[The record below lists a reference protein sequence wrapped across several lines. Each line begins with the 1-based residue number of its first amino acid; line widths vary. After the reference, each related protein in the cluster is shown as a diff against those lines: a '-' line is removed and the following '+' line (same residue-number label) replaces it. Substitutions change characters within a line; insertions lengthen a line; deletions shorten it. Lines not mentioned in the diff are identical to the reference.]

1 MWGVKDTSV
10 TFCEDP
16 YKESKYIAEYYNTIS
31 GACYL
36 LVSFP
41 FLFTKVKN
49 LAIVGIFLGV
59 GTMLLHM
66 TQRMYCQILDES
78 SMLIL
83 SYGIL
88 TKLNKIY
95 KPKYV
100 ILLIITYLCFYDNF
114 IVFLSMFVSNMICMV
129 KETKKFARRYLL
141 FKKMFLLVMSFGVIC
156 WILDQ
161 LVCKYVKYWY
171 LHAWWHIC
179 TSTSI
184 LIGFYCINDSIQ
196 DSSSK
201 ISHSG
206 KSQ

>member
-1 MWGVKDTSV
+1 MWGSKDTSV
-10 TFCEDP
+10 TFCEEP
-16 YKESKYIAEYYNTIS
+16 YKESKYIAEYYNTLS
-31 GACYL
+31 GTCYL
-36 LVSFP
+36 LVSLS

-66 TQRMYCQILDES
+66 TQRMYGQILDEL

-88 TKLNKIY
+88 TKLNKKY
-95 KPKYV
+95 NPKYG
-100 ILLIITYLCFYDNF
+100 ILLIIIYLCFYDNF
-114 IVFLSMFVSNMICMV
+114 MVFLSMCVSIMICIV
-129 KETKKFARRYLL
+129 KETKNFWGRYLL
-141 FKKMFLLVMSFGVIC
+141 FKKMSLLVMSIGVIC

-161 LVCKYVKYWY
+161 VACKYVKYWY

-184 LIGFYCINDSIQ
+184 LIGFYCINDSMQ